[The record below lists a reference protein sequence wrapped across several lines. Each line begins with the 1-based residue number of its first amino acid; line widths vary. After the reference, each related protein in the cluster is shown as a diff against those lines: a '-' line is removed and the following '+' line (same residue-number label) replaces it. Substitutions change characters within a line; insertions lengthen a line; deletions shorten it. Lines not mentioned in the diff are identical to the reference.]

1 MGWKTRVFAHLFLAK
16 THRECLKCSVYFC
29 TDLSAKMGVSIDVYF
44 ISNLILIFGTRFWKS
59 TISMQFWIFA
69 TTLTRRPPDW
79 WCDRQHQYGGQKIQV
94 AAVAFRVH
102 FMQSHRSP
110 MPLSNFFTKRRR
122 GPWCGASVGTTG
134 SAPRAHACC
143 PWSVMRGLCWKHWFR
158 PLCACVLPDLSRI
171 YDGFI
176 RIRVRSRR
184 SGENTVKN
192 VYEMETGFMPDLCR
206 IYSHFQLFKEERRKK
221 RVE

>member
-44 ISNLILIFGTRFWKS
+44 ISNLILIFGTRFLKS
-59 TISMQFWIFA
+59 AISMQFWIFA

-79 WCDRQHQYGGQKIQV
+79 WCDRHHQYGGQKIQV

-110 MPLSNFFTKRRR
+110 MPLSNFFSKLRR

-134 SAPRAHACC
+134 SAPRALACC
-143 PWSVMRGLCWKHWFR
+143 PWSVMRGLCWNHWLR
-158 PLCACVLPDLSRI
+158 PSCACVLPWG
-171 YDGFI
+171 DGHVLQEVNPSQIFI
-176 RIRVRSRR
+176 IHTLYGS
-184 SGENTVKN
+184 
-192 VYEMETGFMPDLCR
+192 
-206 IYSHFQLFKEERRKK
+206 
-221 RVE
+221 